1 MQEQILTKLYEVS
14 DLLALAACDGE
25 PIVGSD
31 VHSELANRLGAL
43 IDAVEYYVD

>member
-1 MQEQILTKLYEVS
+1 MQEQILAKLYEVS
-14 DLLALAACDGE
+14 DLLALVSCDGE

-31 VHSELANRLGAL
+31 VHSELASRLNAL